1 MTEGNTQLRARR
13 EATSSPTRA
22 GMPMSR
28 AELADAVNT
37 HVWETTGKKSCL
49 DAETIGRY
57 ERGVIR
63 WPRAD
68 YREGLRLVL
77 GAASDAEMGLHP
89 TPRGRASVPKASIGS
104 AAGNE
109 RDTDPEEVDPVDRRD
124 FLRTLAAT
132 GIGVGLGESLDLL
145 SLEFD
150 DRSPTAISEA
160 DIAHLQSIAAFLM
173 SWSHVHGGQN
183 MAPTVSAEVSRAAD
197 LLKVPCPPRLQSS
210 LFAALAQLGVSGGH
224 ILFDGHD
231 HRLSEKILAFA
242 TACAEEADDWHL
254 RAKALSMRA
263 RQAVWV
269 GDADAGLTLAQLGLV
284 RADRLTATETAMLHT
299 ATARAHGRLGN
310 TDETVRAVGAA
321 DDSYANAD
329 HSNDVP
335 WMAYYDDAQHNG
347 DTGHALFELAIH
359 GLRTEEAT
367 RRLAGAIGGHTDAYI
382 RSRSFSGFKLA
393 TLTMHLGEPEKAVVI
408 ANAAIRD
415 AEGIRSPR
423 LRRTALEIQPIA
435 AAHQS
440 DDQVDAMLVA
450 VAKVSSAA

>member
-1 MTEGNTQLRARR
+1 
-13 EATSSPTRA
+13 
-22 GMPMSR
+22 MSR
-28 AELADAVNT
+28 AELADAVNA
-37 HVWETTGKKSCL
+37 HVWATTGRKSCL

-68 YREGLRLVL
+68 YREGLRAVL
-77 GAASDAEMGLHP
+77 GAASDAEMGFHP
-89 TPRGRASVPKASIGS
+89 TPRGRATIPKASIGS

-109 RDTDPEEVDPVDRRD
+109 RDTDPKEVDPVDRRD

-132 GIGVGLGESLDLL
+132 GMGVGLGESLDLL
-145 SLEFD
+145 SREFD
-150 DRSPTAISEA
+150 DRSPMAISEA
-160 DIAHLQSIAAFLM
+160 DIAHLQSVADFLM
-173 SWSHVHGGQN
+173 SWSHVRGGQN

-197 LLKVPCPPRLQSS
+197 LLKVSCPPRLQSS
-210 LFAALAQLGVSGGH
+210 LFAAVAQLGVAGGH
-224 ILFDGHD
+224 ILFDAHD

-269 GDADAGLTLAQLGLV
+269 GDADVGLTLAQLGLV
-284 RADRLTATETAMLHT
+284 RNDRLTATETAMLHT

-310 TDETVRAVGAA
+310 IDETVRAVGAA
-321 DDSYANAD
+321 DDSFANTD
-329 HSNDVP
+329 RSNDVP

-359 GLRTEEAT
+359 GLRAEEAT
-367 RRLAGAIGGHTDAYI
+367 RRLAGAVGGHTDAYI

-393 TLTMHLGEPEKAVVI
+393 TLTMHLGEPEKAVAI

-415 AEGIRSPR
+415 AAGIRSPR
-423 LRRTALEIQPIA
+423 LRRTALEIQPLA
-435 AAHQS
+435 DAHQS
-440 DDQVDAMLVA
+440 DDEVDAMLKT